1 MLTYYYHFGHHVV
14 WCGMMIFQ
22 NIYLFTR
29 FPLILYT
36 LYTLYTLYSVSN
48 AHTDLCTLYSVL
60 NSPLIY
66 TLYSVFNAHTDL
78 GVSWFIHLPEDLY
91 SLHPAFTYHLANQL
105 IIGFKPIKSFHAGIK
120 FI

>member
-1 MLTYYYHFGHHVV
+1 MLD
-14 WCGMMIFQ
+14 
-22 NIYLFTR
+22 
-29 FPLILYT
+29 
-36 LYTLYTLYSVSN
+36 
-48 AHTDLCTLYSVL
+48 A
-60 NSPLIY
+60 PLIY